1 MQGKIKEAKTMENR
15 LIEITK
21 EIQALCKNKC
31 SVHMQVSEY
40 TEFRPKIHILKGGK
54 DSKYEKV
61 IDDVEFVYTLKE
73 EWL

>member
-1 MQGKIKEAKTMENR
+1 MENR

-54 DSKYEKV
+54 DSNHDKV
-61 IDDVEFVYTLKE
+61 IDDVELTVTVKE